1 VKDVRSRETDKDK
14 QTMFDKQ
21 ISSVENSLQGIDSIS
36 DVEAKRKVDIHFNV

>member
-14 QTMFDKQ
+14 QAMFDKQ
-21 ISSVENSLQGIDSIS
+21 ISSVEESLKGISSAS